1 MRVRLVKKESS
12 GSGARAEARARTR
25 ERLFAVARRVFAEKG
40 LAATNLRTDILEPS
54 GVSVG
59 SFYHQFRDKTELFLA
74 ILAEHEES
82 FRKLLRAVHAL
93 AARRPAQEVAW
104 QSFAA
109 VLDMVEEHEDLL
121 RMMARE
127 RESHDVRVRA
137 YLRRNDRAW
146 IESLAEDYL
155 RNNLIPSKNHVLAS
169 RMAELVLTFTWGAV
183 LRYSSWTPE
192 ERQRRR
198 VDWIDDLVA
207 FCLGGMA
214 ALLGQAH
221 TYESEPQSDIE
232 EV

>member
-1 MRVRLVKKESS
+1 MRLVSPS
-12 GSGARAEARARTR
+12 NRVGARATTRAKTR
-25 ERLFAVARRVFAEKG
+25 ERLFAVARQVFAEKG
-40 LAATNLRTDILEPS
+40 LAAANLKADILKPAQ
-54 GVSVG
+54 VSVG

-74 ILAEHEES
+74 ILTDHEES
-82 FRKLLRAVHAL
+82 FRHLLRAVHAL

-104 QSFAA
+104 QSFSA
-109 VLDMVEEHEDLL
+109 VLDMVEQHEDLL

-146 IESLAEDYL
+146 VESLAEDYL
-155 RNNLIPSKNHVLAS
+155 RSGLVPSKDRVLAN

-198 VDWIDDLVA
+198 LDWIDDLVA

-214 ALLGQAH
+214 AVLGQAREQSH
-221 TYESEPQSDIE
+221 GDEPEIE